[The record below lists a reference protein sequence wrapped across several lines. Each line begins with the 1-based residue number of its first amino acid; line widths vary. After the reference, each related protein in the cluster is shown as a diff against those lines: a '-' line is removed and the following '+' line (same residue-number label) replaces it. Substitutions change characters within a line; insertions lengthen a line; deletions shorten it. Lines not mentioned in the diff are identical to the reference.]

1 MAKIAHISK
10 DMKIKKIGTLFKK
23 QNSSTW
29 AINLGLENDNKVSE
43 KTYTNFSNAK
53 LLRKNSHINP
63 TEEYP
68 RGYNLRFKISSTQDW
83 TSSTTNSNLP
93 KSKFLEHY
101 FLFDAVRVDQF
112 GQPMSET
119 IKVRLPQFE
128 LARSL
133 FFYTPYLARSSILE
147 NSLNIDFD
155 IVSNSDHYLINILP
169 ACSYPISHFNDA
181 GIRRILS
188 WILLDPDIRQSFES
202 ISQFCTQYGYDF
214 DQYRIWSF
222 CFNPPQLSG
231 VIFDTYGYYKA
242 ETSEFFV
249 NEISGFQ
256 KISSRISKEVEFY
269 SDKFIESKSG
279 GKGENSSGTKNDGK
293 EPTIK
298 DDEEGNSDDVQIID
312 VVLTHFD
319 FLEAIETR
327 KTSKKAR
334 HRNHGTKDQEL
345 PSTKEPSGVSTNE
358 PISEGAIPSA
368 EFNGVEDE
376 TEDLHLYLDRFSAF
390 QQMID
395 LFCKENTVKNFS
407 FQLHKLPNIK
417 GHSKHVKTDGNPRC
431 VAEVSFR
438 LNQQD
443 IVILDVD
450 TSDNK
455 KPLSTRVL
463 SLKDISQWNTT
474 DRAKVLELVVT
485 QCLRW
490 PKGVFKHICSK
501 NNTLNHPQMNS
512 KNQEISKSELK
523 NWANRLSIIF
533 INKNKN

>member
-1 MAKIAHISK
+1 M
-10 DMKIKKIGTLFKK
+10 
-23 QNSSTW
+23 
-29 AINLGLENDNKVSE
+29 
-43 KTYTNFSNAK
+43 
-53 LLRKNSHINP
+53 
-63 TEEYP
+63 
-68 RGYNLRFKISSTQDW
+68 
-83 TSSTTNSNLP
+83 
-93 KSKFLEHY
+93 
-101 FLFDAVRVDQF
+101 FDAVRVDQF

-119 IKVRLPQFE
+119 IKIKLPQFE

-133 FFYTPYLARSSILE
+133 FFYTPYLARSAIIE
-147 NSLNIDFD
+147 NSLSIDFD
-155 IVSNSDHYLINILP
+155 IVSNRDHFLINILP

-202 ISQFCTQYGYDF
+202 ISQFCTQYGYDA

-222 CFNPPQLSG
+222 CFNPPQLNG

-249 NEISGFQ
+249 NEISGF
-256 KISSRISKEVEFY
+256 KRISSRISKEVEFY
-269 SDKFIESKSG
+269 SDKLIESKSG
-279 GKGENSSGTKNDGK
+279 GKGQNSSGTKNNGK

-298 DDEEGNSDDVQIID
+298 DEEDGNSDDVQIID
-312 VVLTHFD
+312 VVPTHFD

-327 KTSKKAR
+327 KTSKKTR

-358 PISEGAIPSA
+358 PISEGAVPSA

-395 LFCKENTVKNFS
+395 LFCKENSIKNFN
-407 FQLHKLPNIK
+407 FQLHKLPNIQ
-417 GHSKHVKTDGNPRC
+417 GHSKHIKTDGNPRC
-431 VAEVSFR
+431 VAEVSFQF
-438 LNQQD
+438 NGQN
-443 IVILDVD
+443 IVILEVD

-463 SLKDISQWNTT
+463 SIKDTNQWNTV

-490 PKGVFKHICSK
+490 PKGIFKHISFK
-501 NNTLNHPQMNS
+501 NSALNHPRMDI
-512 KNQEISKSELK
+512 KNQQISNQELIG
-523 NWANRLSIIF
+523 WASRLSRTMYPDTTI
-533 INKNKN
+533 

>member
-1 MAKIAHISK
+1 
-10 DMKIKKIGTLFKK
+10 MKIKKIGALFKK
-23 QNSSTW
+23 HNATTW
-29 AINLGLENDNKVSE
+29 AINLGLENENKASQT
-43 KTYTNFSNAK
+43 TYTIFSNAK

-63 TEEYP
+63 TKEYSK
-68 RGYNLRFKISSTQDW
+68 GYNLRFKITSSQDWISSTND
-83 TSSTTNSNLP
+83 SNLS

-101 FLFDAVRVDQF
+101 FLFDAIRIDQS
-112 GQPMSET
+112 GQPMSEA
-119 IKVRLPQFE
+119 IKVKLPQFE

-133 FFYTPYLARSSILE
+133 FFYTPYLARSAVLE
-147 NSLNIDFD
+147 NSLSIDFD
-155 IVSNSDHYLINILP
+155 IISNPDHYLINILP

-202 ISQFCTQYGYDF
+202 ISQFCTKYGYDV

-231 VIFDTYGYYKA
+231 VIFNTFGYYKA

-249 NEISGFQ
+249 NEISGFE

-269 SDKFIESKSG
+269 SNKFIESKSG
-279 GKGENSSGTKNDGK
+279 GKGENSSGTKNNGK

-312 VVLTHFD
+312 VVPTHFD

-327 KTSKKAR
+327 KTSKKNR
-334 HRNHGTKDQEL
+334 HRNHGTKDQDL
-345 PSTKEPSGVSTNE
+345 PSTNATSEVSTNE
-358 PISEGAIPSA
+358 PISEGTIPSA
-368 EFNGVEDE
+368 EFNGVKDE
-376 TEDLHLYLDRFSAF
+376 TKDLHLYLDRFIAF

-395 LFCKENTVKNFS
+395 LFCKENSVKNFS
-407 FQLHKLPNIK
+407 FQLHKLPNIQ
-417 GHSKHVKTDGNPRC
+417 GHSKHIKTDGNPRC
-431 VAEVSFR
+431 VAEVSFQYKGH
-438 LNQQD
+438 N
-443 IVILDVD
+443 IVILEVD

-455 KPLSTRVL
+455 KPFSTQVL
-463 SLKDISQWNTT
+463 SIKDTNQWAST

-490 PKGVFKHICSK
+490 PKGIFKNICYRNS
-501 NNTLNHPQMNS
+501 TLNHPRMNS
-512 KNQEISKSELK
+512 NNQEIHDHELQG
-523 NWANRLSIIF
+523 WVYRLSNMLIR
-533 INKNKN
+533 

>member
-1 MAKIAHISK
+1 MVKISHIAKN
-10 DMKIKKIGTLFKK
+10 MKIKKIGSLFKK
-23 QNSSTW
+23 HNSGSW
-29 AINLGLENDNKVSE
+29 AINLVLENESKNTES
-43 KTYTNFSNAK
+43 TYTNFSNAK

-63 TEEYP
+63 TQEYP
-68 RGYNLRFKISSTQDW
+68 KGYNLRFKISSTQDW
-83 TSSTTNSNLP
+83 LSSVNNSNFP
-93 KSKFLEHY
+93 KGKFVEHY

-119 IKVRLPQFE
+119 IKIKLPQFE

-133 FFYTPYLARSSILE
+133 FLYTPYLARSAVLE
-147 NSLNIDFD
+147 NSLSIDFD
-155 IVSNSDHYLINILP
+155 IISNRDHYLINILP
-169 ACSYPISHFNDA
+169 ACSYPISHFNDS

-202 ISQFCTQYGYDF
+202 ISRFCTKYGYDV

-222 CFNPPQLSG
+222 CFNPPQLNG
-231 VIFDTYGYYKA
+231 VIFDTYGYYRA

-249 NEISGFQ
+249 NEISGFER
-256 KISSRISKEVEFY
+256 ISSCISKEVEFY

-279 GKGENSSGTKNDGK
+279 GKGENSSGTKNYGK
-293 EPTIK
+293 ESTIK
-298 DDEEGNSDDVQIID
+298 DEEDGNNDDVQIID
-312 VVLTHFD
+312 VVPTHFD

-327 KTSKKAR
+327 KTSKKTR
-334 HRNHGTKDQEL
+334 HRNHGTKDQDL
-345 PSTKEPSGVSTNE
+345 PSNNATPQVSTNE
-358 PISEGAIPSA
+358 PISEGTIPSA

-395 LFCKENTVKNFS
+395 LFCKENSVKNFS
-407 FQLHKLPNIK
+407 FQLHKLPNIQ
-417 GHSKHVKTDGNPRC
+417 GHSKHIKTDGNPRC
-431 VAEVSFR
+431 VAEVSFQF
-438 LNQQD
+438 NSHN
-443 IVILDVD
+443 IVILEVD

-463 SLKDISQWNTT
+463 SLKDMNQWNQA

-490 PKGVFKHICSK
+490 PKGIFKKICFK
-501 NNTLNHPQMNS
+501 NSTLNHPRMNS
-512 KNQEISKSELK
+512 KKQEISESELN
-523 NWANRLSIIF
+523 NWANRLTLIIAT
-533 INKNKN
+533 I

>member
-23 QNSSTW
+23 HNSSTW
-29 AINLGLENDNKVSE
+29 AINLGLENENKVSE

-93 KSKFLEHY
+93 KGKFLEHY

-112 GQPMSET
+112 GQPLSET

-133 FFYTPYLARSSILE
+133 FFYTPYLARSAILE
-147 NSLNIDFD
+147 NSLSIDFD
-155 IVSNSDHYLINILP
+155 IVSNPDHYLINILP
-169 ACSYPISHFNDA
+169 ACSYPISHFNDS

-202 ISQFCTQYGYDF
+202 VSQFCTKYGYDV

-222 CFNPPQLSG
+222 CFNPPLLNA
-231 VIFDTYGYYKA
+231 VIFNTFGYYKA
-242 ETSEFFV
+242 ESSEFFV

-269 SDKFIESKSG
+269 NDKFIESKSG
-279 GKGENSSGTKNDGK
+279 GKDDNSSGTKNNGK

-298 DDEEGNSDDVQIID
+298 DDEEGNNDDVQIID
-312 VVLTHFD
+312 VVPTHFN

-327 KTSKKAR
+327 KTTKKSR
-334 HRNHGTKDQEL
+334 LRNHGAKDQDL
-345 PSTKEPSGVSTNE
+345 PSTNATSEVSTNE
-358 PISEGAIPSA
+358 PICEGNIPSA

-390 QQMID
+390 QQMIN
-395 LFCKENTVKNFS
+395 LFCKENSIKNFS
-407 FQLHKLPNIK
+407 FQLHKLPNIQ
-417 GHSKHVKTDGNPRC
+417 GHSKHIKTDGNPRC
-431 VAEVSFR
+431 VAEVSFQFNR
-438 LNQQD
+438 QN
-443 IVILDVD
+443 IVILEVD

-455 KPLSTRVL
+455 KPLSTRIL
-463 SLKDISQWNTT
+463 SLKDAGQWNSTG
-474 DRAKVLELVVT
+474 RSKVLELVVT
-485 QCLRW
+485 KCLSW
-490 PKGVFKHICSK
+490 PKGIFKNICYK
-501 NNTLNHPQMNS
+501 NSTLNHPRMDN
-512 KNQEISKSELK
+512 NRQEISESELK
-523 NWANRLSIIF
+523 NWRVRLLKILT
-533 INKNKN
+533 

>member
-1 MAKIAHISK
+1 MAKISHIAK
-10 DMKIKKIGTLFKK
+10 NMKIKKIGSLFKK
-23 QNSSTW
+23 HNSGSW
-29 AINLGLENDNKVSE
+29 AINLALENENKVPE
-43 KTYTNFSNAK
+43 TTYTNFSNAK

-63 TEEYP
+63 TQEYP
-68 RGYNLRFKISSTQDW
+68 KGYNLRFKISSTQDW
-83 TSSTTNSNLP
+83 LSSIHDSNLP
-93 KSKFLEHY
+93 KGKFIEHY
-101 FLFDAVRVDQF
+101 FLFDAVRVDPF
-112 GQPMSET
+112 GQPISET

-133 FFYTPYLARSSILE
+133 FFYTPYLARSAILE
-147 NSLNIDFD
+147 NSLSIDFD
-155 IVSNSDHYLINILP
+155 IVSNRDHYLINILP

-202 ISQFCTQYGYDF
+202 ISQFCTKYGYDV

-222 CFNPPQLSG
+222 CFNPPQLNG
-231 VIFDTYGYYKA
+231 VIFNTFGYYKA

-249 NEISGFQ
+249 NEISGFER
-256 KISSRISKEVEFY
+256 ISSQISKEVEFY

-279 GKGENSSGTKNDGK
+279 SKGDNSSGTINTGK

-312 VVLTHFD
+312 VVPTHFD

-327 KTSKKAR
+327 KTSKKSR
-334 HRNHGTKDQEL
+334 HRNQSKKDQEL
-345 PSTKEPSGVSTNE
+345 PSNKESSIVSTNE
-358 PISEGAIPSA
+358 PISDGTVPSA
-368 EFNGVEDE
+368 EFNGIEDE

-395 LFCKENTVKNFS
+395 LFCKENPVKNFS
-407 FQLHKLPNIK
+407 FQLHKLPNIQ
-417 GHSKHVKTDGNPRC
+417 GHSKHIKTDGNPRC
-431 VAEVSFR
+431 VAEVSF
-438 LNQQD
+438 QFHVQS
-443 IVILDVD
+443 IVILEVD

-463 SLKDISQWNTT
+463 SLKDMDQWNQTG
-474 DRAKVLELVVT
+474 RAKVLELVVT

-490 PKGVFKHICSK
+490 PKGIFKNIFYK
-501 NNTLNHPQMNS
+501 NSTLNHPRMDS
-512 KNQEISKSELK
+512 KRQEISESELN
-523 NWANRLSIIF
+523 NWSSRLCTIF
-533 INKNKN
+533 INENKN

>member
-1 MAKIAHISK
+1 MAKISHIAK
-10 DMKIKKIGTLFKK
+10 NMKIKKIGSLFKK
-23 QNSSTW
+23 HNSGSW
-29 AINLGLENDNKVSE
+29 AINLALENENKVTE
-43 KTYTNFSNAK
+43 TTYTNFSNAK

-63 TEEYP
+63 TQEYP
-68 RGYNLRFKISSTQDW
+68 KGYNLRFKISSTQDW
-83 TSSTTNSNLP
+83 LSSVYDSNLP
-93 KSKFLEHY
+93 KGKFIEHY

-133 FFYTPYLARSSILE
+133 FFYTPYLARSAVLE
-147 NSLNIDFD
+147 NSLSIDFD
-155 IVSNSDHYLINILP
+155 IVSNPDHYLINILP
-169 ACSYPISHFNDA
+169 ACSYPTSHFNDA

-188 WILLDPDIRQSFES
+188 WILLDSDIRQSFES
-202 ISQFCTQYGYDF
+202 ISQFCTKYGYDV

-222 CFNPPQLSG
+222 CFNPPQLNG
-231 VIFDTYGYYKA
+231 VIFNTFGYYKA

-249 NEISGFQ
+249 NEISGFER
-256 KISSRISKEVEFY
+256 ISSQISKEVEFY
-269 SDKFIESKSG
+269 SDKFVESKSG

-293 EPTIK
+293 ESTIK

-312 VVLTHFD
+312 VLPTHFD

-327 KTSKKAR
+327 KTSKKTR
-334 HRNHGTKDQEL
+334 HRNHGIKDQDL
-345 PSTKEPSGVSTNE
+345 PSNNATSEVSTNE
-358 PISEGAIPSA
+358 PIFEGTVPSA

-395 LFCKENTVKNFS
+395 LFCKENSIKNFT
-407 FQLHKLPNIK
+407 FQLHKLPNIQ

-431 VAEVSFR
+431 VAEVSFQF
-438 LNQQD
+438 ND
-443 IVILDVD
+443 HNIVILEVD

-463 SLKDISQWNTT
+463 SIKDANQWNTF

-490 PKGVFKHICSK
+490 PKGIFKNISSK
-501 NNTLNHPQMNS
+501 NSTLNHPWMNS
-512 KNQEISKSELK
+512 KNQEISNNELIG
-523 NWANRLSIIF
+523 WANRLTTMF
-533 INKNKN
+533 K

>member
-1 MAKIAHISK
+1 MAKISHIAK
-10 DMKIKKIGTLFKK
+10 NMKIKKIGSLFKK
-23 QNSSTW
+23 HNSGSW
-29 AINLGLENDNKVSE
+29 AINLALENENKIPE
-43 KTYTNFSNAK
+43 TTFTNFSNAK

-63 TEEYP
+63 TQEYP
-68 RGYNLRFKISSTQDW
+68 KGYNLRFKISSTQDW
-83 TSSTTNSNLP
+83 LSSVNNSILP
-93 KSKFLEHY
+93 KGKFIEHY

-119 IKVRLPQFE
+119 IKIKLPQFE

-133 FFYTPYLARSSILE
+133 FFYTPYLARSAIIE
-147 NSLNIDFD
+147 NSLSIDFD
-155 IVSNSDHYLINILP
+155 IVSNPDHYLINILP

-202 ISQFCTQYGYDF
+202 ISQFCTKYGYDV
-214 DQYRIWSF
+214 DQYRIWTF
-222 CFNPPQLSG
+222 CFNPPQLDG

-256 KISSRISKEVEFY
+256 KISSHISKEVEFY
-269 SDKFIESKSG
+269 SNKFIESKSG
-279 GKGENSSGTKNDGK
+279 GKGENSSGTKNNGK

-298 DDEEGNSDDVQIID
+298 DDEDGNSDDIQIID
-312 VVLTHFD
+312 VVPTHFD

-327 KTSKKAR
+327 KTSKKTR
-334 HRNHGTKDQEL
+334 HRNHGTKDQDL
-345 PSTKEPSGVSTNE
+345 PSGNATSEVSTNE
-358 PISEGAIPSA
+358 PISEGTLPSA

-395 LFCKENTVKNFS
+395 LFCKENSVKNFN
-407 FQLHKLPNIK
+407 FQLHKLPNIQ
-417 GHSKHVKTDGNPRC
+417 GHSKHIKTDGNPRC
-431 VAEVSFR
+431 VAEVSFQ
-438 LNQQD
+438 LNNQN
-443 IVILDVD
+443 IVILEVD

-463 SLKDISQWNTT
+463 SLKDLNQWNQIN
-474 DRAKVLELVVT
+474 RAKVLELIVT

-490 PKGVFKHICSK
+490 PKGIFKKICFK
-501 NNTLNHPQMNS
+501 NSTLNHPRMDS
-512 KNQEISKSELK
+512 KKQEISESELK
-523 NWANRLSIIF
+523 NWANRLTLIIE
-533 INKNKN
+533 IT

>member
-1 MAKIAHISK
+1 MAKISHISN
-10 DMKIKKIGTLFKK
+10 DMKIKKIGALFKK
-23 QNSSTW
+23 HNATTW
-29 AINLGLENDNKVSE
+29 AINLGLENENKASE
-43 KTYTNFSNAK
+43 TTYTIFSNAK

-63 TEEYP
+63 TQEYP
-68 RGYNLRFKISSTQDW
+68 KGYNLRFKIISTQDW
-83 TSSTTNSNLP
+83 ISSTNNSNLA
-93 KSKFLEHY
+93 KGKFLEHY

-112 GQPMSET
+112 SQPISET

-133 FFYTPYLARSSILE
+133 YFYTPYLARSAVLE
-147 NSLNIDFD
+147 NSLSIDFD
-155 IVSNSDHYLINILP
+155 IVSNPDHYLINILP
-169 ACSYPISHFNDA
+169 ACSYPTSHFNDA

-188 WILLDPDIRQSFES
+188 WILLDSDIRKSFES

-222 CFNPPQLSG
+222 CFNPPQLKG
-231 VIFDTYGYYKA
+231 VIFDSYGYYKA

-249 NEISGFQ
+249 NEISGF
-256 KISSRISKEVEFY
+256 KNISSRISKEVQFY

-279 GKGENSSGTKNDGK
+279 GKGENPSGTKNDGK

-298 DDEEGNSDDVQIID
+298 DDEEGNSNDIQIID
-312 VVLTHFD
+312 VVPTHFD
-319 FLEAIETR
+319 FLEAIETS
-327 KTSKKAR
+327 KTTKKSR
-334 HRNHGTKDQEL
+334 LRSHGTKDQDL
-345 PSTKEPSGVSTNE
+345 PSSNATLEVSTNE
-358 PISEGAIPSA
+358 PISEGTIPSA

-395 LFCKENTVKNFS
+395 LFCKENSVKNFS
-407 FQLHKLPNIK
+407 FQLHKLPNIQS
-417 GHSKHVKTDGNPRC
+417 HSKHIKTDGNPRC
-431 VAEVSFR
+431 VAEVSFQF
-438 LNQQD
+438 NGQNT
-443 IVILDVD
+443 VILEVD

-463 SLKDISQWNTT
+463 SLNNVNQWNQT

-490 PKGVFKHICSK
+490 PKGIFKNISSK
-501 NNTLNHPQMNS
+501 NSTLNHPRMNS
-512 KNQEISKSELK
+512 KNQEISESELK
-523 NWANRLSIIF
+523 GWMSRLATIM
-533 INKNKN
+533 N

>member
-1 MAKIAHISK
+1 MAKISHIAK

-23 QNSSTW
+23 HNSTTW
-29 AINLGLENDNKVSE
+29 AINLSLENEDGLISSD
-43 KTYTNFSNAK
+43 YTNFSNAK

-63 TEEYP
+63 TQEYTK
-68 RGYNLRFKISSTQDW
+68 GYHLRFKITSTQDW
-83 TSSTTNSNLP
+83 VSSTYNSDLT
-93 KSKFLEHY
+93 KGKFLEHY
-101 FLFDAVRVDQF
+101 FLFDAIRVDQF

-133 FFYTPYLARSSILE
+133 FFYTPYLARSAVLE
-147 NSLNIDFD
+147 NSLSIDFD
-155 IVSNSDHYLINILP
+155 IVSNPDHYLINILP
-169 ACSYPISHFNDA
+169 ACSYPTSHFNDA

-188 WILLDPDIRQSFES
+188 WILLDSDIRQSFES

-214 DQYRIWSF
+214 DQYRIWNF
-222 CFNPPQLSG
+222 CFNPPQLDG
-231 VIFDTYGYYKA
+231 VIFDAYGYYRA

-249 NEISGFQ
+249 NEISGFE
-256 KISSRISKEVEFY
+256 KISSHISKEVEFY

-279 GKGENSSGTKNDGK
+279 GKTESSSGTKNNGK

-298 DDEEGNSDDVQIID
+298 DEEEGNNDDVQIID
-312 VVLTHFD
+312 VVPTSFE

-327 KTSKKAR
+327 KASKKSR
-334 HRNHGTKDQEL
+334 HRNYGTKDQDL
-345 PSTKEPSGVSTNE
+345 PSTNESSGVSTNE
-358 PISEGAIPSA
+358 PVSEGSVPSA
-368 EFNGVEDE
+368 EFNGAEDE

-395 LFCKENTVKNFS
+395 LFCKENPIKNFS
-407 FQLHKLPNIK
+407 FQLHKLPNIQ

-431 VAEVSFR
+431 VAEVSFQ
-438 LNQQD
+438 LNNQN
-443 IVILDVD
+443 IVILEVD

-463 SLKDISQWNTT
+463 SLKDTNQWNTT

-490 PKGVFKHICSK
+490 PKGIFKKICFK
-501 NNTLNHPQMNS
+501 NSTLNHPRMNIKS
-512 KNQEISKSELK
+512 QRISDQELIG
-523 NWANRLSIIF
+523 WASRLSKTIYPNTHI
-533 INKNKN
+533 

>member
-10 DMKIKKIGTLFKK
+10 DMKIKKIGTVFKK
-23 QNSSTW
+23 HNSSTW
-29 AINLGLENDNKVSE
+29 AINLGLENENKVSE

-83 TSSTTNSNLP
+83 TSSTINSNLP
-93 KSKFLEHY
+93 KGKFLEHY

-147 NSLNIDFD
+147 NSLSIDFD
-155 IVSNSDHYLINILP
+155 IVSNPDHYLINILP

-256 KISSRISKEVEFY
+256 KISSHISKEVEFY

-279 GKGENSSGTKNDGK
+279 GKGENSSGTKNNGK

-312 VVLTHFD
+312 VVPTHFD

-327 KTSKKAR
+327 KTSKKSR
-334 HRNHGTKDQEL
+334 HRNQGTKDQDL
-345 PSTKEPSGVSTNE
+345 LSTNAPMEVSTNE
-358 PISEGAIPSA
+358 PISEGTIPSA

-376 TEDLHLYLDRFSAF
+376 TKDLHLYLDRFSAF

-395 LFCKENTVKNFS
+395 LFCKENPITNFS
-407 FQLHKLPNIK
+407 FQLYKLPNIQ
-417 GHSKHVKTDGNPRC
+417 GHSKHIKTDGNPRC
-431 VAEVSFR
+431 VAEVSFQ
-438 LNQQD
+438 LNGQN
-443 IVILDVD
+443 IVVLEAD

-463 SLKDISQWNTT
+463 SLKDMNQWNQI

-490 PKGVFKHICSK
+490 PKGIFKRITLKSEA
-501 NNTLNHPQMNS
+501 LNHTKMNAQ
-512 KNQEISKSELK
+512 NQLIDKKDLETWCKRLK
-523 NWANRLSIIF
+523 NII
-533 INKNKN
+533 KYE